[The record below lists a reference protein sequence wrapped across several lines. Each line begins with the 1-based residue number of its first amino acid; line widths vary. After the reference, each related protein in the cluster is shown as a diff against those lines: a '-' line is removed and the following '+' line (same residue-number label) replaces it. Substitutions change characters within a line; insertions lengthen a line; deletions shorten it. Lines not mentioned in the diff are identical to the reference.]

1 MRSSNIG
8 NLLLFKNLQNQL
20 IQSIHTAKQKYF
32 NKISKKLCDSLTST
46 KCYWSLLKTILN
58 QKKEQCIPPIF
69 HNNKYVTDFKENSE
83 FFDSFFANQCSLIPS
98 NSILPSVLK
107 LLTEHDLTSC
117 DFSETDV
124 LQIIINQ
131 GSNKAHGHDM
141 ISIRLLKLWNEAIC
155 RPLNIIFKTCLNTGK
170 FPSEWKKGNVVPIHK
185 KDDKQN
191 VKNYRPVSLLPICGK
206 IFERLIYNV
215 MYDFLTEND
224 LLSPNQSGFRSGDS
238 CINQLLSINHEI
250 LNAFDKGL
258 EVRGIFLDI
267 SKAFDKVWHD
277 GLVFNLRQNGISGD
291 IMNILQEFIRNRK
304 QSVVLNGHCHLGL
317 MLMLVFLKDN
327 SLDLCYS

>member
-1 MRSSNIG
+1 MTRYIKNLIADLNNFHKK
-8 NLLLFKNLQNQL
+8 NLLYLAAIWTIFLFTNLQNQL

-141 ISIRLLKLWNEAIC
+141 ISIRLLKL
-155 RPLNIIFKTCLNTGK
+155 
-170 FPSEWKKGNVVPIHK
+170 
-185 KDDKQN
+185 
-191 VKNYRPVSLLPICGK
+191 
-206 IFERLIYNV
+206 
-215 MYDFLTEND
+215 
-224 LLSPNQSGFRSGDS
+224 
-238 CINQLLSINHEI
+238 
-250 LNAFDKGL
+250 
-258 EVRGIFLDI
+258 
-267 SKAFDKVWHD
+267 
-277 GLVFNLRQNGISGD
+277 
-291 IMNILQEFIRNRK
+291 
-304 QSVVLNGHCHLGL
+304 
-317 MLMLVFLKDN
+317 
-327 SLDLCYS
+327 

>member
-1 MRSSNIG
+1 MSNFVLSELITCDDRDPPWMNRYIKQLILAVNDFYKKFVLSSSNTG
-8 NLLLFKNLQNQL
+8 NLLMFKNSQNQL

-58 QKKEQCIPPIF
+58 QKKEPCIPPIF

-141 ISIRLLKLWNEAIC
+141 ISIRLLKL
-155 RPLNIIFKTCLNTGK
+155 
-170 FPSEWKKGNVVPIHK
+170 
-185 KDDKQN
+185 
-191 VKNYRPVSLLPICGK
+191 
-206 IFERLIYNV
+206 
-215 MYDFLTEND
+215 
-224 LLSPNQSGFRSGDS
+224 
-238 CINQLLSINHEI
+238 
-250 LNAFDKGL
+250 
-258 EVRGIFLDI
+258 
-267 SKAFDKVWHD
+267 
-277 GLVFNLRQNGISGD
+277 
-291 IMNILQEFIRNRK
+291 
-304 QSVVLNGHCHLGL
+304 
-317 MLMLVFLKDN
+317 
-327 SLDLCYS
+327 